1 MKRWRHNVG
10 GIRATLTM
18 EADTTLSVD
27 HRGPCKGDLLS
38 SDENI
43 NGLTGCLNFK
53 LCIIQHFALQNL
65 VLFPPSLNHLEP
77 NLIVAMMEI
86 QWLPAPQRVN

>member
-10 GIRATLTM
+10 GIRAALTM
-18 EADTTLSVD
+18 EAHTTLSVD

-43 NGLTGCLNFK
+43 NGWIECLNFK
-53 LCIIQHFALQNL
+53 SRIIQHFALRNL
-65 VLFPPSLNHLEP
+65 ELFSP
-77 NLIVAMMEI
+77 N
-86 QWLPAPQRVN
+86 